1 MLWCLE
7 ALGEEVEALFPL
19 SQYEHSAAAAV
30 EYGGQTIGLDV
41 CLCFCR
47 CLRHGLR
54 IVPSFFPCF
63 CLRVIVVSNL
73 FFLVF
78 RSCVLSQNLVLG
90 SYLKLVFFG
99 RHSSRM
105 APNVKLNTK
114 PSTLNALKR
123 QTLETL
129 NPEP

>member
-1 MLWCLE
+1 MRFRRACGLRPKRSWLRAWRPQAMLWCLE

-90 SYLKLVFFG
+90 SYLKLVF
-99 RHSSRM
+99 
-105 APNVKLNTK
+105 
-114 PSTLNALKR
+114 
-123 QTLETL
+123 LEGTAQEW
-129 NPEP
+129 PRT